1 MHHLIHSNQAL
12 SFELQKGVKLETG
25 KATSA
30 QRHKNRKLG
39 AAVLCGCCGVKLA
52 LQMIAHK
59 QQGCKSK
66 D

>member
-1 MHHLIHSNQAL
+1 MHYLLRSSQAS

-25 KATSA
+25 NANSA
-30 QRHKNRKLG
+30 QRHKIRKRG